1 MTDST
6 FSVPIIL
13 STENLDTFGNAA
25 IEAMTEDSSEVPT
38 IHLQND
44 INSQED
50 ASSQSEH
57 PSASLTDNEPS
68 LADNEPLLEDNESSL
83 ENNEISLQDNSFG
96 ESENGISQMQNL
108 KVLYQQ
114 QLFLIKRKNKIQFYN
129 IVINIFK
136 VFNYVT

>member
-1 MTDST
+1 MDQEAANYFMTDST

-25 IEAMTEDSSEVPT
+25 IEATTEDSNEMPT

-44 INSQED
+44 ISSQED

-68 LADNEPLLEDNESSL
+68 LADNEPPLEDNESSL

-96 ESENGISQMQNL
+96 ESENGISRTQNL
-108 KVLYQQ
+108 KVLH
-114 QLFLIKRKNKIQFYN
+114 RSSVSN
-129 IVINIFK
+129 
-136 VFNYVT
+136 

>member
-1 MTDST
+1 MYHLSWIRFNCYSVDQEAANYFMTDST

-25 IEAMTEDSSEVPT
+25 IEATREDSSEVPT
-38 IHLQND
+38 ILQND

-68 LADNEPLLEDNESSL
+68 LADNEPPLEDNESSL
-83 ENNEISLQDNSFG
+83 ENNETSLQDNSLG
-96 ESENGISQMQNL
+96 ESENGIRTQNL
-108 KVLYQQ
+108 KVLP
-114 QLFLIKRKNKIQFYN
+114 FW
-129 IVINIFK
+129 
-136 VFNYVT
+136 